1 MARSTAPAQSRTLV
15 ADRFLC
21 AICLSEPEEGA
32 LAGVSGCEHQFCFDC
47 IDAWAKR
54 RPTCPLCVARFT
66 EIIRVRPI
74 PGATNSVLVS
84 EREGASVPPVLVRVY
99 DGERLTRMFLGFPS
113 PTATAAFRGPAFS
126 SALSAWIG
134 GASSDRTP
142 VGGEDVA
149 GAAARQHEPGPVS
162 IRASYPSSPSD
173 GTPVRSLTVVF
184 TFLTTLDDL
193 DGGTGDHR
201 DG

>member
-1 MARSTAPAQSRTLV
+1 V
-15 ADRFLC
+15 C

-32 LAGVSGCEHQFCFDC
+32 AAGVSGCEHQFCFDC

-54 RPTCPLCVARFT
+54 RPTCPLCVARFA
-66 EIIRVRPI
+66 EITRVRPI
-74 PGATNSVLVS
+74 PGATNSVRVS
-84 EREGASVPPVLVRVY
+84 EREGASVPPVIVIVRVY

-113 PTATAAFRGPAFS
+113 PAATAAVRGPDAS
-126 SALSAWIG
+126 SALSALIE

-142 VGGEDVA
+142 VGGEVVA
-149 GAAARQHEPGPVS
+149 GAAARQQEPGSVS
-162 IRASYPSSPSD
+162 IRVSYPSSPSD